1 VTASFVLSL
10 LTMSAATLPVVDL
23 DVFLRAPTSAAAQA
37 ECTKAADALVAYGAV
52 ILHDPRVVEADN
64 ERFLDLLEDYFAQP
78 EAVLRADERPELGYQ
93 VGVTLENTGV
103 CWIPMSACRRVGLTS
118 NIIKEKPKCAAD
130 EPCLRIIE
138 RLAPEERPLDIS
150 GHHPD
155 PKCRFFWR
163 MGERPPYKTE
173 FPGLNAANVLPAD
186 PAIRERWEPTMQRWG
201 SSMKTA

>member
-1 VTASFVLSL
+1 
-10 LTMSAATLPVVDL
+10 
-23 DVFLRAPTSAAAQA
+23 
-37 ECTKAADALVAYGAV
+37 
-52 ILHDPRVVEADN
+52 
-64 ERFLDLLEDYFAQP
+64 
-78 EAVLRADERPELGYQ
+78 
-93 VGVTLENTGV
+93 
-103 CWIPMSACRRVGLTS
+103 
-118 NIIKEKPKCAAD
+118 
-130 EPCLRIIE
+130 LRIIE

-163 MGERPPYKTE
+163 MGERPPYETE